1 MNAETP
7 GGAAVDGTPRPSGAP
22 SVRAYTIVVYPP
34 VAGPVRKAWLN
45 ANDRIHWSQKA
56 KLTRD
61 WRANAWGAAMC
72 VQMRPTP
79 WLVKAHVVATLHF
92 GDDRR
97 RDVGNYAPTV
107 KAAVDGLVDAGVIPD
122 DSDRYLIGPDLRRG
136 DASGVPRIVLTVTE
150 LS

>member
-1 MNAETP
+1 MRT
-7 GGAAVDGTPRPSGAP
+7 
-22 SVRAYTIVVYPP
+22 YTITVYPP
-34 VAGPVRKAWLN
+34 LAGPVRKAWLN
-45 ANDRIHWSQKA
+45 ANDRIHWSLKA
-56 KLTRD
+56 KLTKG
-61 WRANAWGAAMC
+61 WRENAYAASS
-72 VQMRPTP
+72 VGQIDR
-79 WLVKAHVVATLHF
+79 AHIVATLHF

-150 LS
+150 LP